1 LFVLDNDLAW
11 TILGAQS
18 ASDADVWINDPGTGF
33 FIQADGLHRTD
44 VLAKGILALF
54 AQDWFVDQVFPFVF
68 DTQSGQSGIESSA
81 EPFRA
86 DKLTNLAP
94 GAQVEMRYEAQTL
107 GCLNCL
113 GHKIS
118 LGKRFFCK

>member
-11 TILGAQS
+11 TILGAQTTT
-18 ASDADVWINDPGTGF
+18 DAGVRINDPGSSLL
-33 FIQADGLHRTD
+33 IQTDGLHRAD
-44 VLAKGILALF
+44 VLTKGILALF
-54 AQDWFVDQVFPFVF
+54 AQDWFVDQVFPFVLY
-68 DTQSGQSGIESSA
+68 TQSGQPGIEPPA
-81 EPFRA
+81 EPFGA

-94 GAQVEMRYEAQTL
+94 GTQVEMRDEAQTL
-107 GCLNCL
+107 GCLKCL